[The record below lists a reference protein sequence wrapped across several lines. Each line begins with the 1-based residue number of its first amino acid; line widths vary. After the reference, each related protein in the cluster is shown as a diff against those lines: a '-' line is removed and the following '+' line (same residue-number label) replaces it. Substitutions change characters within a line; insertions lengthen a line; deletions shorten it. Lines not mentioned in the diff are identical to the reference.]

1 MHVWCTCAQNWKKKE
16 KKKEN
21 LTPESLCIAEGHT
34 KFDSYVNQD
43 HQFCWHFHNWWDYL
57 SKKVVWDLPVRTS
70 RDTSGPEYR
79 SMETYRKCSYD
90 I

>member
-1 MHVWCTCAQNWKKKE
+1 MVAASANLEHQIRCGKENKTHLSKTMLHIILDIYACMMYMCSKLEKKR

-43 HQFCWHFHNWWDYL
+43 HQFC
-57 SKKVVWDLPVRTS
+57 
-70 RDTSGPEYR
+70 
-79 SMETYRKCSYD
+79 
-90 I
+90 